1 MATWVGG
8 HSVARCR
15 FRTLFSILVGSLV
28 DEHSFRPL
36 QLQNASPDST
46 SQCGVELA
54 EPQVPWQSCGNRV
67 FILSALSGAVCAP
80 GFESTVVGCP
90 ESWLCSELPGGG
102 GGVCGLEE
110 PGSALLNS
118 DFIRFG

>member
-1 MATWVGG
+1 M
-8 HSVARCR
+8 
-15 FRTLFSILVGSLV
+15 FSILVGSLV

-36 QLQNASPDST
+36 QLQNASPEST

-54 EPQVPWQSCGNRV
+54 EPQIPWQSCGNRGC
-67 FILSALSGAVCAP
+67 ILIALSRAVCAP

>member
-1 MATWVGG
+1 M
-8 HSVARCR
+8 
-15 FRTLFSILVGSLV
+15 FSILVGSLV

-54 EPQVPWQSCGNRV
+54 EPQVPWQSCGSRGC
-67 FILSALSGAVCAP
+67 ILIALSRAVCAP